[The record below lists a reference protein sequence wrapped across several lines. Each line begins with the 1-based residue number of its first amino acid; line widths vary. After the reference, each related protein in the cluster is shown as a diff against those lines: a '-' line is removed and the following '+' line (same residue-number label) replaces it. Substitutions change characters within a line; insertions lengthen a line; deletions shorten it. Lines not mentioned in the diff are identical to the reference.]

1 MGLHNYTRYGFA
13 VCFVYLAITALLT
26 ILNTSGW
33 TKQLLNAFWW
43 TMIFAGIS
51 SFFLIEPLCM
61 GAIWL
66 YRWLLRRG
74 RRRDDGH
81 ASVRRRGA
89 LPRRR
94 LGVNTPSPTFCACPS
109 RECACVIAHT

>member
-1 MGLHNYTRYGFA
+1 MGTSTTTDDDSDSYEDDDVIVTRYLHNYTRYGFA

-51 SFFLIEPLCM
+51 SFFLIEPLYM
-61 GAIWL
+61 GAICSTA
-66 YRWLLRRG
+66 G
-74 RRRDDGH
+74 C
-81 ASVRRRGA
+81 
-89 LPRRR
+89 
-94 LGVNTPSPTFCACPS
+94 CAT
-109 RECACVIAHT
+109 RTTT